1 MINLV
6 YDPASA
12 GEIGII
18 KLSLEI
24 WINDVNW
31 YTWHDKQ
38 NLGLLLLL
46 FDPATSFAF
55 EICFPYAKLPQDL

>member
-6 YDPASA
+6 YDPASD

-31 YTWHDKQ
+31 YTGYDKQ

-55 EICFPYAKLPQDL
+55 EICFRYAKLPQDL